1 MITISAATTADAI
14 QILALQK
21 RAYESEARL
30 YNDWTIP
37 PLMQPLESLVGEI
50 QSITVIKAMEGQTIV
65 GSVRASLSSQTCFI
79 GRLIV
84 EPVRQ
89 GQGIGSMLLQAI
101 EQAFSQATIFELF
114 TGSKSEGNIR
124 LYRRYGYEVTGT
136 KVLSEQVTFV
146 VMRKY
151 AKTSG

>member
-37 PLMQPLESLVGEI
+37 PLMQPLESLVEEI
-50 QSITVIKAMEGQTIV
+50 QSIAVIKAMEGQTIV

-84 EPVRQ
+84 EPTRQ

-101 EQAFSQATIFELF
+101 EQTFPQATIFELF
-114 TGSKSEGNIR
+114 TGSKSGGNIR